1 MIEIGS
7 TFRRRG
13 ADGTWA
19 TFTIRVIRYSP
30 FPYVEAEPVGGDHA
44 LPYPCVPR
52 KGCRPPEGR
61 RV

>member
-30 FPYVEAEPVGGDHA
+30 FPYVEAEPVGGGPRVA
-44 LPYPCVPR
+44 LSVR
-52 KGCRPPEGR
+52 AAEGLSAAGG
-61 RV
+61 

>member
-30 FPYVEAEPVGGDHA
+30 FPMWKPNRSAEAHA
-44 LPYPCVPR
+44 LPCPCVPQ
-52 KGCRPPEGR
+52 KGCRRREGR